1 MWRYLGL
8 NFVLFL
14 GAIQS
19 IPTETLEAAEM
30 DGASRWQLFRHLIVP
45 SIKPVISLSFILA
58 IAGSLSAFEIPYVM
72 LGGANGVAT
81 FVIQTIQT
89 AFLHQKFGLA
99 SAMAV
104 VLLVL
109 ILVVTWIQRRIVPD
123 EQAELL

>member
-1 MWRYLGL
+1 M
-8 NFVLFL
+8 V
-14 GAIQS
+14 
-19 IPTETLEAAEM
+19 
-30 DGASRWQLFRHLIVP
+30 
-45 SIKPVISLSFILA
+45 
-58 IAGSLSAFEIPYVM
+58 
-72 LGGANGVAT
+72 GGANGSAT